1 MSNDEE
7 RKVFESWFISEG
19 LILTDINP
27 YALVA
32 WDAFQAG
39 AAYQRTQAQPA
50 DAYRMARALSD
61 RYADQCRLD
70 KDDYWKLYGQD
81 CIDDVRA
88 MLEGAK
94 HE

>member
-39 AAYQRTQAQPA
+39 AAYQREQNKKEQ
-50 DAYRMARALSD
+50 
-61 RYADQCRLD
+61 DQ
-70 KDDYWKLYGQD
+70 
-81 CIDDVRA
+81 
-88 MLEGAK
+88 
-94 HE
+94 

>member
-1 MSNDEE
+1 MSNE
-7 RKVFESWFISEG
+7 REPFEIAYTCAVENGW
-19 LILTDINP
+19 DNP
-27 YALVA
+27 KELARYI
-32 WDAFQAG
+32 WDQAG